1 MTRGGKRDGAG
12 RPVGTGK
19 YGEAT
24 KSVRVPVGQVGEVE
38 LFLMH
43 KSYCLPLYAS
53 SVSAGQP
60 SPADEQIASQLDVY
74 HHLVKNPDATFLVRA
89 SGESMRDAGISDGD
103 MMVVDR
109 SVDARS
115 GKIVVAAVDGHLT
128 VKRLLKTEDKTFL
141 MPENDAFTPIELHEG
156 NDMFIWGVVTTVLH
170 EV

>member
-89 SGESMRDAGISDGD
+89 SGESM
-103 MMVVDR
+103 VVDR

-115 GKIVVAAVDGHLT
+115 GKIVVAAVDGQLT